1 MYFKRFFND
10 IKKYSKYLAYSTK
23 ATLKTEVSDSYLAW
37 FWWILEPFC
46 FMLIYTFI
54 AGVVFKSPIE
64 NAPIFVFA
72 GLTIWNF
79 FNKNVVGSVKL
90 LKTNKGII
98 TKIYL
103 PKYMLYIKLMMVNG
117 FKMAIS
123 FGLCVLLMLFYRVSI
138 SPYVLCTI
146 PCLLMLILVTFGVG
160 CIFMHIGVY
169 IGDLSK
175 IVNIALRLV
184 FYMSGVFY
192 DVATRVPKP
201 YGPLLLDINPVALA
215 MSGFRNAL
223 LYKSAPDW
231 VMIGIWSAIGLALS
245 VYGIYLVY
253 KNENNYGKIL

>member
-1 MYFKRFFND
+1 MYLNRFLND
-10 IKKYSKYLAYSTK
+10 IKKYWKYLRYSTK
-23 ATLKTEVSDSYLAW
+23 ATLKTEVSGSYLTW

-79 FNKNVVGSVKL
+79 FNKNVLGSVKL

-123 FGLCVLLMLFYRVSI
+123 FGLCIILMLFYKVSVSAYI
-138 SPYVLCTI
+138 LCTI
-146 PCLLMLILVTFGVG
+146 PCLIMLMLITFGIG
-160 CIFMHIGVY
+160 CVFMHIGVY
-169 IGDLSK
+169 VADLSK

-192 DVATRVPKP
+192 DVATRVPAP
-201 YGPLLLDINPVALA
+201 YGEILLDINPVALA

-223 LYKSAPDW
+223 LYKMAPNW
-231 VMIGIWSAIGLALS
+231 LALGIWAAVGLIFS
-245 VYGIYLVY
+245 VFGIYLVY